1 MNLNSNESRENSC
14 NARNE
19 LKCPSAIGSQV
30 ALVLGME
37 YENEDLGGGGAGA
50 GGGLTYLK
58 GSNAETGKT
67 TASQSE
73 KIQNIVYLE
82 KLLVFSPANIYL
94 FNVSIKNNRERCK
107 MYSKIII
114 KILKRARRCSGVFI
128 NNSELVSLL
137 FSLLLLL
144 NFNR

>member
-37 YENEDLGGGGAGA
+37 YENEDLGGGV
-50 GGGLTYLK
+50 TYLK
-58 GSNAETGKT
+58 ESNAETGKT

-73 KIQNIVYLE
+73 KIQNIVFIWRNCWCFPQQIFTYSTLAIKTIE
-82 KLLVFSPANIYL
+82 KGVKC
-94 FNVSIKNNRERCK
+94 IKK
-107 MYSKIII
+107 
-114 KILKRARRCSGVFI
+114 
-128 NNSELVSLL
+128 
-137 FSLLLLL
+137 
-144 NFNR
+144 

>member
-37 YENEDLGGGGAGA
+37 YENED
-50 GGGLTYLK
+50 LTYLK

>member
-37 YENEDLGGGGAGA
+37 YENEDLGGGW
-50 GGGLTYLK
+50 GGGGGGVTYLK

-73 KIQNIVYLE
+73 KIQNIVFIWRNCWCFAQQIFTYSTLAIKTIE
-82 KLLVFSPANIYL
+82 K
-94 FNVSIKNNRERCK
+94 
-107 MYSKIII
+107 
-114 KILKRARRCSGVFI
+114 GVKCI
-128 NNSELVSLL
+128 QK
-137 FSLLLLL
+137 
-144 NFNR
+144 

>member
-37 YENEDLGGGGAGA
+37 YENEDLGGGGV
-50 GGGLTYLK
+50 TYLK
-58 GSNAETGKT
+58 ESNAETGKT

-94 FNVSIKNNRERCK
+94 FNVSNKNNRERCK
-107 MYSKIII
+107 MY
-114 KILKRARRCSGVFI
+114 
-128 NNSELVSLL
+128 
-137 FSLLLLL
+137 
-144 NFNR
+144 

>member
-37 YENEDLGGGGAGA
+37 YENEDLGGGVKCRDWENHGF
-50 GGGLTYLK
+50 TVRKDTKYC
-58 GSNAETGKT
+58 
-67 TASQSE
+67 
-73 KIQNIVYLE
+73 VYLE
-82 KLLVFSPANIYL
+82 KLLVFCPANIYL
-94 FNVSIKNNRERCK
+94 FNVSNKNNRERCK

-114 KILKRARRCSGVFI
+114 KILKRARRCSDVFI

>member
-1 MNLNSNESRENSC
+1 MRTKTE
-14 NARNE
+14 
-19 LKCPSAIGSQV
+19 
-30 ALVLGME
+30 
-37 YENEDLGGGGAGA
+37 GGGGD
-50 GGGLTYLK
+50 GGGVTYLK
-58 GSNAETGKT
+58 GSNAATGKT

>member
-37 YENEDLGGGGAGA
+37 YENEDLGGGG
-50 GGGLTYLK
+50 GGSYLK

-82 KLLVFSPANIYL
+82 KLLVFSSANIYL

>member
-37 YENEDLGGGGAGA
+37 CQNEGLGGGA
-50 GGGLTYLK
+50 YLK

-73 KIQNIVYLE
+73 KIQNIVSIWRNCWCFPKQIFTYST
-82 KLLVFSPANIYL
+82 LV
-94 FNVSIKNNRERCK
+94 
-107 MYSKIII
+107 
-114 KILKRARRCSGVFI
+114 
-128 NNSELVSLL
+128 
-137 FSLLLLL
+137 L
-144 NFNR
+144 NFNIQK

>member
-14 NARNE
+14 NTRNE

-37 YENEDLGGGGAGA
+37 YENEDLAGGGG
-50 GGGLTYLK
+50 GGGDLFEGVKCRDWENHGFTVRKDTKYC
-58 GSNAETGKT
+58 
-67 TASQSE
+67 
-73 KIQNIVYLE
+73 VYLE
-82 KLLVFSPANIYL
+82 KLLVFCPANIYL
-94 FNVSIKNNRERCK
+94 FNVSNKNNRERSK

-114 KILKRARRCSGVFI
+114 KILKRARRCSDVFI